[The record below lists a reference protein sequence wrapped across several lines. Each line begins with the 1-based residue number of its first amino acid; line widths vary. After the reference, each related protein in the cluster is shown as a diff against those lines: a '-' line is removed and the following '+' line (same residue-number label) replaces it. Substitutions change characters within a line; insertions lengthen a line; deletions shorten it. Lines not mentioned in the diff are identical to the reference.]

1 MSACVTM
8 HEAEEACDCLC
19 VYRNWR
25 QAVRDLGIN
34 DGLHSVRAEREK
46 ELYRELYM
54 FPIAV
59 RREAERM
66 SR

>member
-19 VYRNWR
+19 VYRTWR
-25 QAVRDLGIN
+25 QVVRDLEIN
-34 DGLHSVRAEREK
+34 DGLHGTRLLREK
-46 ELYRELYM
+46 ELYRELGM
-54 FPIAV
+54 FPLVV